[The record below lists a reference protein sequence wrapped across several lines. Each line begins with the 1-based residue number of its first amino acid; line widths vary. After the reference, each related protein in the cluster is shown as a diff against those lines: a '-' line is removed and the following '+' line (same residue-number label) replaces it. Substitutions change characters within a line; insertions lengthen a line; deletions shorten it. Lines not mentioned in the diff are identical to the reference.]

1 VDAIY
6 KRDWK
11 QREGAKVLDPS
22 FLEAVKSL
30 LTPWTGTEL
39 MAPLLYTLARFTRA
53 STVLEGGSGYTTPFL
68 AKALADNA
76 HAVEEKRRAMQEKT
90 ARYIADLDAMQHTP
104 ASVEPGTKVAPGLV
118 ALFSPTSPVAKRR
131 LEWLGETPGFAR
143 PAGLERSYTPRLI
156 SVDNLS
162 STRSAAPKAQSII
175 ESLGFS
181 DFVTF
186 HQGDFWS
193 YDLDNIPAEHLPID
207 LMWIDIHTRVMDAI
221 SLVDGSHWNR
231 LNPNGGLLV
240 IHDLLTTRGGQMLDE
255 VFRQTQRERSDF
267 EIVGLLEPDKLMQGD
282 FVLIRRTSAAV
293 QTIDDSV
300 SESGES
306 VLESEARAFLK
317 RGTH

>member
-1 VDAIY
+1 M
-6 KRDWK
+6 
-11 QREGAKVLDPS
+11 LDPS
-22 FLEAVKSL
+22 FLEGVKSL
-30 LTPWTGTEL
+30 RNPWTGTEL

-53 STVLEGGSGYTTPFL
+53 RTVLEAGSGYTTPFL

-76 HAVEEKRRAMQEKT
+76 HAVEEERQAMLEKT
-90 ARYIADLDAMQHTP
+90 ARYIADLDAMQDTP
-104 ASVEPGTKVAPGLV
+104 ASVEPGPKVAPGLV

-131 LEWLGETPGFAR
+131 LAWLGETPGFAR

-162 STRSAAPKAQSII
+162 STRSAAPKAPSVI
-175 ESLGFS
+175 ESLGLS
-181 DFVTF
+181 AFVTF
-186 HQGDFWS
+186 HHRDFWS

-207 LMWIDIHTRVMDAI
+207 LMWIDIHTRVMDAN
-221 SLVDGSHWNR
+221 SLVGGSHWNR

-240 IHDLLTTRGGQMLDE
+240 IHDLLTTRGGQMLHE
-255 VFRQTQRERSDF
+255 FFKQTQRKRSDF
-267 EIVGLLEPDKLMQGD
+267 EIVGLLEPDRLMQGD

-293 QTIDDSV
+293 QTIDDIV

-317 RGTH
+317 RGTD

>member
-1 VDAIY
+1 M
-6 KRDWK
+6 
-11 QREGAKVLDPS
+11 LDPS

-30 LTPWTGTEL
+30 LNPWTGTEL

-53 STVLEGGSGYTTPFL
+53 RTVLEGGSGYTTPFL

-76 HAVEEKRRAMQEKT
+76 HAIEEERRAMLEKT
-90 ARYIADLDAMQHTP
+90 ARYIADLDAMPDTP

-143 PAGLERSYTPRLI
+143 PTGLERSYTPRLI

-162 STRSAAPKAQSII
+162 STRSAAPKAQSVI
-175 ESLGFS
+175 ERLGLS

-186 HQGDFWS
+186 HHRDFWS

-207 LMWIDIHTRVMDAI
+207 LMWIDIHTRVMDAN

-240 IHDLLTTRGGQMLDE
+240 IHDLLTTRGGQMLHE
-255 VFRQTQRERSDF
+255 FFKQTQRKRSDF
-267 EIVGLLEPDKLMQGD
+267 EIVGLLEPDRLMQGD

-293 QTIDDSV
+293 QTIDDIV

-306 VLESEARAFLK
+306 VLEWEARAFLK
-317 RGTH
+317 RGDRLSYPGLNRL

>member
-1 VDAIY
+1 
-6 KRDWK
+6 
-11 QREGAKVLDPS
+11 VLDPS

-30 LTPWTGTEL
+30 LNPWTGTEL

-53 STVLEGGSGYTTPFL
+53 RTVLEGGSGYTTPFL

-76 HAVEEKRRAMQEKT
+76 HAVEEERRALQEKT
-90 ARYIADLDAMQHTP
+90 ARYVADLDAMHDTP

-143 PAGLERSYTPRLI
+143 PARLERSYTPRLI

-162 STRSAAPKAQSII
+162 SPRTSAPKAQSII

-186 HQGDFWS
+186 HHGDFWS

-207 LMWIDIHTRVMDAI
+207 LMWIDLHTRLKDAYG
-221 SLVDGSHWNR
+221 LVDGSHWNR

-255 VFRQTQRERSDF
+255 VFRQTQRKRSDF
-267 EIVGLLEPDKLMQGD
+267 EIVGLLEPDRIMQGD

-293 QTIDDSV
+293 QTIDDIV
-300 SESGES
+300 SGSGES
-306 VLESEARAFLK
+306 VLECEARAFLK
-317 RGTH
+317 RGQTELPRI